1 MSVLSRRAVVKRRG
15 FVATGGLGDYG
26 SDESEEE
33 EEERSAGGSE
43 SSDTDEEELRHRI
56 RQKQDAFRRQERELQ
71 LQQERYM
78 QEGPRVHGEGGVA
91 LPVFYRGREGPWCE
105 LEPCLFVV
113 GGLGGAW
120 HLLLSHSVVF

>member
-78 QEGPRVHGEGGVA
+78 QEGPRVHGEGG
-91 LPVFYRGREGPWCE
+91 WH
-105 LEPCLFVV
+105 CLYFI
-113 GGLGGAW
+113 GGEKVLGVSWSLAFLW
-120 HLLLSHSVVF
+120 